1 MSEGAVASR
10 EDRTGCVP
18 GHSSP
23 ASGSSQRKV
32 CSSPPSYSFVTRYS
46 SVTSSR
52 AQKPCATPGGMSTPS
67 PGPNSSLSLAG
78 TFAPPEDRRSTRAT
92 CARPAVSDH
101 RSHWR
106 RWKCMPRSTP
116 ARERDRLACTKAGV
130 PSGNPDLRQSS
141 ANEPRTSVF
150 GTVLSRN
157 APTMSVGCHPIGHRI
172 GARRTQRRTSGQIPS
187 AV

>member
-1 MSEGAVASR
+1 MASR

-32 CSSPPSYSFVTRYS
+32 CSSLPSYSFVTRYS

-52 AQKPCATPGGMSTPS
+52 AQKPCATPGGMSTAS
-67 PGPNSSLSLAG
+67 PGPNSSLSLPA
-78 TFAPPEDRRSTRAT
+78 TLASSVDRTSTRAT
-92 CARPAVSDH
+92 CARPAASDH

-106 RWKCMPRSTP
+106 RWKCIPRSTP

-130 PSGNPDLRQSS
+130 PAGRSDLRHSS
-141 ANEPRTSVF
+141 ANDPRTSPF
-150 GTVLSRN
+150 GAVLCRN
-157 APTMSVGCHPIGHRI
+157 APVMSVGRHAIGHSI
-172 GARRTQRRTSGQIPS
+172 GVWPARRRAAGRIPS
-187 AV
+187 VA